1 VSKIGFKRLSRGV
14 KLLTA
19 HIHDQVQSALTR
31 ITSTGF
37 SASEMANDA
46 GTFRVN
52 ISLSN
57 ITPKTFFQEVD
68 GVKYMKCCAAFTLP
82 PPQEFFSST
91 AMVQP
96 TTPVYILENIG
107 LSLDTQGSPFAT
119 VRADGTLSNDEADKV
134 SFNVTIQRKPVDVF
148 TGTAITAGGLPT
160 VTPEMTN
167 VVLSVDYPNILWN
180 NEFVRSNPGVSTDL
194 DTMFDP
200 YSAYLAS
207 VDCGT
212 LAESATELR
221 VDSLLLTLKFRTAL
235 MDRDTGSVIQN
246 MPQSPDLPVAAQYG
260 ARYTVPETI
269 TTPAAGSIII
279 ADPAA
284 GDDGVSGS
292 LAKTD
297 VKFLGGLLGGYT
309 NRSRR
314 WGPSNIKQDAGYEV
328 ISVPMWGNGW
338 YCKGN
343 QPIVDADAV
352 AIGDLPFSGPPPYN
366 YVTADRRII
375 PIRFPFTVHHV
386 IAFCNYSGKL
396 TSVPADQAIDYSS
409 TNQWA
414 SAASAALVHSVGVGI
429 GCGIRSDIEYS
440 TRNVAYATW
449 TRATIDSHRISRME
463 YRDPTNGKSYCQGD
477 LLRIPLV
484 YPGVNKGSGYDSTVN
499 PSLVDTGPPVFVGQ
513 TNSPDVVRSPM
524 ADLPAGAD
532 TALAQDG
539 YEQFLDIR
547 WSLQVPLGPGG
558 MDAMNSTEVI
568 IGQGGFQVYII
579 GKKHLC

>member
-1 VSKIGFKRLSRGV
+1 MSKIGFKRLSRGV

-37 SASEMANDA
+37 IADEMRDNA

-52 ISLSN
+52 VSLSN

-68 GVKYMKCCAAFTLP
+68 GVKYMKCCAGFTLP

-107 LSLDTQGSPFAT
+107 LSLDSQATPFAT
-119 VRADGTLSNDEADKV
+119 ARVNGNLSKDEAENV
-134 SFNVTIQRKPVDVF
+134 AFQVTIQRKPVDVF
-148 TGTAITAGGLPT
+148 TGTAITSGSLPT

-167 VVLSVDYPNILWN
+167 VVLSLDYPDVLWT
-180 NEFVRSNPGVSTDL
+180 NEFIRPNPGVSTDL

-200 YSAYLAS
+200 YSAYLVS
-207 VDCGT
+207 VDCGK

-235 MDRDTGSVIQN
+235 IDRDTGSVVQN
-246 MPQSPDLPVAAQYG
+246 MPQSPDLPAASQYG

-269 TTPAAGSIII
+269 TTPAANATIV
-279 ADPAA
+279 ADPV
-284 GDDGVSGS
+284 GTDDGVSGS

-297 VKFLGGLLGGYT
+297 VKFLRGLLGGYT
-309 NRSRR
+309 SKSRR
-314 WGPSNIKQDAGYEV
+314 WGASNIKTDAAYEV

-338 YCKGN
+338 YCKGEGGGA
-343 QPIVDADAV
+343 DSDAV
-352 AIGDLPFSGPPPYN
+352 PLDQLPFIGASPYN
-366 YVTADRRII
+366 NLTCDRRII

-386 IAFCNYSGKL
+386 IAFCNYSGRL
-396 TSVPADQAIDYSS
+396 AIPADEAIDYSS
-409 TNQWA
+409 TNQWS
-414 SAASAALVHSVGVGI
+414 SAASAALEHSVGVGI
-429 GCGIRSDIEYS
+429 GAGIRSDIDCS
-440 TRNVAYATW
+440 TRNVAFATW
-449 TRATIDSHRISRME
+449 TRATIDSHRISLLE
-463 YRDPTNGKSYCQGD
+463 YRDPTNGRSYCQGD

-484 YPGVNKGSGYDSTVN
+484 YPGAAKGAGYDSVVN

-513 TNSPDVVRSPM
+513 TNSSDLVRSPM
-524 ADLPAGAD
+524 ADLPGGAD
-532 TALAQDG
+532 TSLAQDG

-547 WSLQVPLGPGG
+547 WSIKVPLPSGG
-558 MDAMNSTEVI
+558 LVAMDNTEVI